1 MLQGKHSLLSHLNFQ
16 SDEVPHTA
24 AMYFL
29 FRCSLVLQKD
39 FFKVRLESSFPG
51 RSFLPQAPAPN
62 WSAELP
68 PADQAQWRIS
78 AVCAKQV
85 EARLDHLMEK
95 EVAWAFCNCL
105 LFSFW
110 GTPKPSCPSGRKTRR
125 TLPIRWRTVGV
136 SCFGRPWI
144 WARSQLSLQ
153 TGLETI
159 ILHVTSEEPGRSPVS
174 LLMQMSG
181 HRRRSPDALNT
192 CLQGTVLYRPGLS
205 FLFLSQCCFHV
216 FLNTS
221 SK

>member
-1 MLQGKHSLLSHLNFQ
+1 MSQAQQPCTFFFGW
-16 SDEVPHTA
+16 
-24 AMYFL
+24 
-29 FRCSLVLQKD
+29 SLVLWKE
-39 FFKVRLESSFPG
+39 FFKLRMEKGLFLSNLLHQTGLQIFPLLAG
-51 RSFLPQAPAPN
+51 AR
-62 WSAELP
+62 WGT
-68 PADQAQWRIS
+68 S
-78 AVCAKQV
+78 AVCAKEI
-85 EARLDHLMEK
+85 EALLDHLMEK
-95 EVAWAFCNCL
+95 EVAWTFCNCL

-110 GTPKPSCPSGRKTRR
+110 GTPKHSCPSGRKTRR
-125 TLPIRWRTVGV
+125 TLPIRCRTVGV

-153 TGLETI
+153 MGLETI

>member
-1 MLQGKHSLLSHLNFQ
+1 MRIISPSFFLKKLKICWIRTWRKRWPEFLWAGCGPAASGGTWKHS
-16 SDEVPHTA
+16 
-24 AMYFL
+24 
-29 FRCSLVLQKD
+29 R
-39 FFKVRLESSFPG
+39 
-51 RSFLPQAPAPN
+51 
-62 WSAELP
+62 
-68 PADQAQWRIS
+68 
-78 AVCAKQV
+78 
-85 EARLDHLMEK
+85 
-95 EVAWAFCNCL
+95 
-105 LFSFW
+105 
-110 GTPKPSCPSGRKTRR
+110 PSGRKTRK
-125 TLPIRWRTVGV
+125 TLPIRCRTGIV